1 MYDLLSDKKYDLS
14 EYEMKTKK
22 KLSITIDENLY
33 EAVDQASRRYKVA
46 RSQLAQEALTLWL
59 KKKTEAI
66 MAKGYKEMAE
76 EDLEAAESALPAQR
90 EVL

>member
-1 MYDLLSDKKYDLS
+1 
-14 EYEMKTKK
+14 MKTKK
-22 KLSITIDENLY
+22 KMSITIDESLY
-33 EAVDQASRRYKVA
+33 EAVDQASRRFQVA

-59 KKKTEAI
+59 KENTEAL

-76 EDLEAAESALPAQR
+76 EDREMAEVALAAQR